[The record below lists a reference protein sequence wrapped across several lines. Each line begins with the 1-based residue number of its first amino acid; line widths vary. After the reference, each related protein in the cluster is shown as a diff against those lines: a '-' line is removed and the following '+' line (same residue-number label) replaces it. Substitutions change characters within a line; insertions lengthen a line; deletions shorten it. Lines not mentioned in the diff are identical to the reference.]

1 MNILLLLR
9 LNCNLQKVRYEKY
22 NLFHGRLKIQKI
34 FVTNLCGFGHNRIE
48 GTVKG
53 GGMQKTYAIQSSFNI
68 FTRQRCSNFI

>member
-1 MNILLLLR
+1 MRKIIRVFPIAGRKN
-9 LNCNLQKVRYEKY
+9 VRYEKY

-53 GGMQKTYAIQSSFNI
+53 GGMQNNLCNPEFIQYFYTAEMI
-68 FTRQRCSNFI
+68 QFH